1 MRTLYLLPWALL
13 STALSQQPPAAPH
26 TSPRNKDAGA
36 LYRAITRDIDKEI
49 QEDTIRIA
57 VVGDLMC
64 HTSQYM
70 ASKTAHGYDF
80 RPSFQAVKP
89 YLSAADLC
97 FGNLETVTAGESEKF
112 TGYPTFN
119 TPVEYLDALSDAG
132 FDVLTTANNHSL
144 DRRFT
149 GVERTIDA
157 LEARGLMHTGTAR
170 TADERSR
177 PLIVTVKGLRLGI
190 LAYTYGTNGIP
201 MPPGKPFAVNLIDTL
216 VMAEDIKRVKGEGA
230 EAIAV
235 FLHWGLEYERQ
246 PNAAQQ
252 TVAEFLSRNGV
263 TLIMGSHPHVLQPA
277 GWLGTPG
284 QGSLVIYSLG
294 NFFSG
299 QRRAFTDAGII
310 LQLNLLRDRSTG
322 KVRTADVRFIPTY
335 VSPLN
340 GYRILPVA
348 DALQQA
354 EGMDPAA
361 RASMATDL
369 ARMRAVWQ
377 ETCSHMTD
385 TAAGILPNTQ
395 R

>member
-36 LYRAITRDIDKEI
+36 LYRAITRDIEKEI

-70 ASKTAHGYDF
+70 AAKTAHGYDF

-216 VMAEDIKRVKGEGA
+216 VMAEDIKRVQGEGA